1 MALKPFVPA
10 ALVLVAASAAS
21 AASAQEDLRDM
32 LFRYAETSACSAD
45 MSMLSMLI
53 VDGMGRTETDLQAL
67 VNEVVA
73 AGEAELSPDGSAVT
87 VLPPLCEDVGGIS
100 LAMGSG
106 YLEGIITAR
115 DGCRAGLAEV
125 RAEFETGG
133 GMGPEA
139 FDRVLADL
147 VANETVVIEGEDVVH
162 PGCGPLPASEAM
174 EAVERMRPSFSH
186 YVAMRAMDA
195 GCRLSLADRDGL
207 VEDLT
212 ADVVATLGVE
222 EALPEGVLTA
232 IRDGMEEVLDNPA
245 PPIEIDAATGDLLL
259 PSYCQP

>member
-1 MALKPFVPA
+1 MLDFRRITQRIGEGASVALKPFVPA

-139 FDRVLADL
+139 FDR
-147 VANETVVIEGEDVVH
+147 TWW
-162 PGCGPLPASEAM
+162 
-174 EAVERMRPSFSH
+174 RMKPS
-186 YVAMRAMDA
+186 
-195 GCRLSLADRDGL
+195 
-207 VEDLT
+207 
-212 ADVVATLGVE
+212 
-222 EALPEGVLTA
+222 
-232 IRDGMEEVLDNPA
+232 
-245 PPIEIDAATGDLLL
+245 
-259 PSYCQP
+259 